1 MIKDEIISIIKKSKY
16 SRLYDLRDPN
26 KYGDIHFFDGYH
38 LNQYGSTIF
47 TTNLI
52 DNLQLAN

>member
-1 MIKDEIISIIKKSKY
+1 MNSKY
-16 SRLYDLRDPN
+16 SRLYDLRDPD
-26 KYGDIHFFDGYH
+26 KYGDIHFLDGYH